1 MLFLKTFKDA
11 KVGLHLLPV
20 YKLSLGTYRIRGY
33 YLLNKA
39 LYCFQFL
46 PVSLFDYTVICS
58 FKRFSGRL
66 LVMQN
71 VCLDAQT
78 DKCRRFLVLLLLFIV
93 FFLK

>member
-46 PVSLFDYTVICS
+46 PVSLFDYTVALND
-58 FKRFSGRL
+58 FL
-66 LVMQN
+66 D
-71 VCLDAQT
+71 VC
-78 DKCRRFLVLLLLFIV
+78 
-93 FFLK
+93 